1 MESLHWYLVA
11 RFHIA
16 DYDEYLQLVA
26 LFRNTAAI
34 EAAKARVRYKSLGE
48 LFDRTMALYV
58 ATTQRIR
65 ERALENK

>member
-1 MESLHWYLVA
+1 MESLHRYLVA